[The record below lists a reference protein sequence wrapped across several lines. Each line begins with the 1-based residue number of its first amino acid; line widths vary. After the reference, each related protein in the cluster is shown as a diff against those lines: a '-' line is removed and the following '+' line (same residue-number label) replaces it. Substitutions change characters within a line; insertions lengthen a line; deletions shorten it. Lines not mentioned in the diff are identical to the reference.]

1 MRFTIISILIILSS
15 ISIKAQEA
23 TVGKTYSFNLQE
35 CLEYAYQNND
45 SLKNAQLDIES
56 AKYKVKETIGI
67 GLPQVSG
74 TANLQDFLKI
84 PTTLIPGDFFGQPG
98 E

>member
-1 MRFTIISILIILSS
+1 MRLSILSILIILGSLS
-15 ISIKAQEA
+15 ANAQNTTEGQ
-23 TVGKTYSFNLQE
+23 THSFNLQE

-74 TANLQDFLKI
+74 TATFQDYLKR
-84 PTTLIPGDFFGQPG
+84 LCH
-98 E
+98 